1 MRKSEKIELILL
13 IGLNILLF
21 LTLKEVFSSLLFFIV
36 TIGLV
41 LYFSSINLIRII
53 NEGIDKNYRIA
64 VNLLL
69 TLMIIIS

>member
-41 LYFSSINLIRII
+41 LYFSSIKLIRII